1 MPSLKT
7 LEKDPRAQF
16 TRCVIM
22 WSDHYQ
28 FCLERSEAVRAA
40 TQEFE
45 QKQKREDRGWFS
57 DMQAMDRHMS
67 YKKRSAEDGK
77 RS

>member
-1 MPSLKT
+1 
-7 LEKDPRAQF
+7 
-16 TRCVIM
+16 M

-45 QKQKREDRGWFS
+45 LKQKREDRGWFS
-57 DMQAMDRHMS
+57 DMQEMDRVMS
-67 YKKRSAEDGK
+67 YGSMRRIEKKEAKSEDGK
-77 RS
+77 MDGNSDEHGKK